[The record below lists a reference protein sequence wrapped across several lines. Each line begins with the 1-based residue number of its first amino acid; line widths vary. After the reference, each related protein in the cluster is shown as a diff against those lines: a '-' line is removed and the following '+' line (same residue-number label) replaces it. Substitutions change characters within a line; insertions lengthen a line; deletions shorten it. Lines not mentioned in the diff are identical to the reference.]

1 MEPSLFKKEIP
12 IRRISS
18 RRVITN
24 LRSNIKRYE
33 QRYEISSEEILNM
46 VSSGQMRE
54 TVEMLRWLQ
63 DYHVLQLLNTT
74 IQSKKAID
82 IQTKK

>member
-1 MEPSLFKKEIP
+1 MEHSLFKKEIP

-33 QRYEISSEEILNM
+33 QRYEISSNKMLNM
-46 VSSGQMRE
+46 ISSGQIRE
-54 TVEMLRWLQ
+54 TAEILKWLQ

-82 IQTKK
+82 IQTEK